1 MIERTEN
8 GFQHARRRARRGQR
22 LAPGLPPWEGRTN
35 ANKVLTCS
43 YQEAAEYSRLRRE
56 GLASWR
62 GSFER
67 DSFGW
72 VERPVLN
79 PYTRIAVEMCPAR
92 GILRAVGYELRT
104 AMRSQGR

>member
-1 MIERTEN
+1 MAAPSSSSRVLKLVSVRSMT
-8 GFQHARRRARRGQR
+8 QR
-22 LAPGLPPWEGRTN
+22 SPD
-35 ANKVLTCS
+35 S

-62 GSFER
+62 GSFDR

-79 PYTRIAVEMCPAR
+79 PYTRIAIEMNPAR
-92 GILRAVGYELRT
+92 GILRALGYELAGGDEVASPVTERCELT
-104 AMRSQGR
+104 PDCVAA